1 MSLSRSVL
9 IFFAVVGAVGTTHAQ
24 YGGPRLFLDAP
35 SFFVTAPDAPKI
47 AEQVGLGTEATLNIA
62 NHNGVIR
69 LGGGSNFTLNPKA
82 SGDEMLNS
90 FLTTPFVKAELGAGR
105 YRSNGNKCAKTH
117 RPAFTMMAKGGIR
130 YDFYTPKNRP
140 DGTPKGD
147 LDYTVGVEFGYF
159 YIRDIIRNTEV
170 FGSANY
176 FVNSKNIAA
185 EFGFRTFFNLRG
197 RRD

>member
-1 MSLSRSVL
+1 MRYPYFTFI
-9 IFFAVVGAVGTTHAQ
+9 IFICLFSNSTVQAQ
-24 YGGPRLFLDAP
+24 YGPRLFLDGPA
-35 SFFVTAPDAPKI
+35 FYFTAPDAANI
-47 AEQVGLGTEATLNIA
+47 SNNLGLGTDLTMNIA

-69 LGGGSNFTLNPKA
+69 FGGGSAFTVDPQSNDLL
-82 SGDEMLNS
+82 ETL
-90 FLTTPFVKAELGAGR
+90 LTTPFVKMEVGAGR

-130 YDFYTPKNRP
+130 YNFLPSKNRP
-140 DGTPKGD
+140 DDSPSGK
-147 LDYTVGVEFGYF
+147 LDYSVGLEFGYF

-176 FVNSKNIAA
+176 YMKEKNIGA
-185 EFGFRTFFNLRG
+185 ELGIRTFFNLRG

>member
-1 MSLSRSVL
+1 MRTTRFFLLSLILSSALQSVQ
-9 IFFAVVGAVGTTHAQ
+9 AQ

-35 SFFVTAPDAPKI
+35 AFFFTAPDAPEI
-47 AEQVGLGTEATLNIA
+47 ANLLGLGTDINLNIA
-62 NHNGVIR
+62 NHNGMIR
-69 LGGGSNFTLNPKA
+69 FGGGSLFTVDPK
-82 SGDEMLNS
+82 SNDLLNS
-90 FLTTPFVKAELGAGR
+90 LLVTPFVKAEIGAGR

-117 RPAFTMMAKGGIR
+117 RPAFTMMAKGGVR
-130 YDFYTPKNRP
+130 YNFFTEKNRP
-140 DGTPKGD
+140 DSSPKGE
-147 LDYTVGVEFGYF
+147 LDYSVGAEFGYF

-176 FVNSKNIAA
+176 FVKSKNIAA